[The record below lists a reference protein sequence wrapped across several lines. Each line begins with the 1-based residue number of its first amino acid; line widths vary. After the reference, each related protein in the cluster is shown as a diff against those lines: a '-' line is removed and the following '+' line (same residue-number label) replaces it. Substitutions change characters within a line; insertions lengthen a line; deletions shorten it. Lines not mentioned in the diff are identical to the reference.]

1 MIPLGWQAGAAERML
16 QKRWTK
22 DREATAMGMRI
33 EQIDPKKTAILVVD
47 MQNDFIAQGAPL
59 ETPMG
64 RRILPTLHRLLAF
77 ARETGMSV
85 IYTAHV
91 HREDGSDLGMFGEI
105 YPPIAEG
112 ACLIDG
118 RPGAEIYPEVAPQP
132 REPVIKK
139 HRYSA
144 FFGTDLDIILRSKGI
159 ETVAITGVTTENC
172 CHSAARDA
180 MYLGYRV
187 AFLSDATG
195 TYDYP
200 DTGFGQVPA
209 EEVHR
214 VTLALLNVSTAHVM
228 TAEDFMH
235 RVQRG

>member
-1 MIPLGWQAGAAERML
+1 
-16 QKRWTK
+16 
-22 DREATAMGMRI
+22 MGMRMK
-33 EQIDPKKTAILVVD
+33 QIDPKKTAILVID

-64 RRILPTLHRLLAF
+64 RRILPTLQRLLAF
-77 ARETGMSV
+77 AREKGMSV

-91 HREDGSDLGMFGEI
+91 HREDGSDLGRFGDI
-105 YPPIAEG
+105 YPTIAEG
-112 ACLIDG
+112 ACLIDNT
-118 RPGAEIYPEVAPQP
+118 PGADMYPEVTPLP
-132 REPVIKK
+132 NEPVIKK

-159 ETVAITGVTTENC
+159 ETVVITGVTTENC
-172 CHSAARDA
+172 CHAAARDA

-200 DTGFGQVPA
+200 DTGFGPVPA

-228 TAEDFMH
+228 TTEDFMKL
-235 RVQRG
+235 V